1 MQLADKIARL
11 QRAALERQKSEA
23 ESAQSAAATP
33 VSQIPFW
40 PESTRGV
47 PNAVLRSALFAATTK
62 GSRSYISREQLHAQG
77 DMRILYSG
85 PGLGQGDLDVWET
98 VLHLARTS
106 PHSYEVRTTSYQL
119 LKLQSK
125 SDAGTNRKT
134 LHNCIVRLKASA
146 VEVKHGNYSYMG
158 SLIDEAF
165 RDESTSQYVIRLNPR
180 LCDLF
185 VQGAFTRVDWN
196 VRRSLSGKP
205 LAQWLHGYFSSHAK
219 PFPVGIE
226 TLLRLAGSND
236 QSTSSSEQNLRRAL
250 DALAQASNEHAQP
263 FSYSIQKKTV
273 HVIRQPTQAQRKH
286 LIKRSTRQPKDS
298 TAYRSSG

>member
-1 MQLADKIARL
+1 MQLADKVALIQ
-11 QRAALERQKSEA
+11 QRALERPKLKVEA
-23 ESAQSAAATP
+23 AQATAAMP
-33 VSQIPFW
+33 FFQMPFW
-40 PESTRGV
+40 PEETRGV
-47 PNAVLRSALFAATTK
+47 PNAVLRSALFAATTR
-62 GSRSYISREQLHAQG
+62 GSRRYISREQLHAQG

-98 VLHLARTS
+98 VLHLARS
-106 PHSYEVRTTSYQL
+106 NAQSYEIQTNSYQL

-125 SDAGTNRKT
+125 SDAGTNRRT

-146 VEVKHGNYSYMG
+146 VEVTHGSYSYMG

-165 RDESTSQYVIRLNPR
+165 RDESTGRYVIRLNPK

-185 VQGAFTRVDWN
+185 VQGAFTRIDWD

-219 PFPVGIE
+219 PYPVSIA

-236 QSTSSSEQNLRRAL
+236 KSASSGEQNLRRAL

-263 FSYSIQKKTV
+263 FSYSIQKMTV
-273 HVIRQPTQAQRKH
+273 HVIRQPTKAQRKH
-286 LIKRSTRQPKDS
+286 LGKRSLRPPQS
-298 TAYRSSG
+298 RH